1 LTQPHSELSEGE
13 LLEQLLA
20 MLPPE
25 GALMLGEVL
34 GILRKGEAGR
44 TAKVQQKLDIAKA
57 FIEIL
62 EQRLEIYEQDGIS

>member
-1 LTQPHSELSEGE
+1 
-13 LLEQLLA
+13 